1 MSNYDAILILG
12 GGVHECGKLPLWVE
26 ARLQRALDLEQ
37 GEPII
42 TLSVG
47 TTHKPPPLDEHGF
60 PIFESVAAASYLADH
75 GIAPERILVE
85 ATSYDTIGNA
95 YFSRVIH
102 VDPAGFRRL
111 LIITSAFH
119 MPRTEAVFR
128 WVYGLDAPARGYELH
143 FEVTPDAGVSVE
155 ALEARREK
163 ERASLERLRPAM
175 ARITTLQEL
184 HRWLFGEHGA
194 YAVGVGPERET
205 GRRRDLY

>member
-128 WVYGLDAPARGYELH
+128 WVYGLDAPAG
-143 FEVTPDAGVSVE
+143 GVRAPFRSD
-155 ALEARREK
+155 ARRGCFSRGPGGAAGEGAGQPGAAPAGDGANHDAAGAAPLVVW
-163 ERASLERLRPAM
+163 RARGLCR
-175 ARITTLQEL
+175 
-184 HRWLFGEHGA
+184 GCGA
-194 YAVGVGPERET
+194 
-205 GRRRDLY
+205 